1 MIYAHA
7 GLAGIELAVPGFL
20 RARRPPPYRPGPA
33 ARQVDT
39 AVGRRLREARRE
51 AGISL
56 QQLGEAMGVSA
67 ETVRRYETGL
77 RRMTPARLAA
87 AVRFLGVPL
96 AWFFSN
102 GSPPAPTRR

>member
-1 MIYAHA
+1 MIYAQA
-7 GLAGIELAVPGFL
+7 GMAEFEVATPGFL

-33 ARQVDT
+33 ARQVDV
-39 AVGRRLREARRE
+39 AIGRRLREARRG

-56 QQLGEAMGVSA
+56 QQLGDAMGVSA

-77 RRMTPARLAA
+77 RRMAPARLAA

-102 GSPPAPTRR
+102 GNPPAPPWR